1 MKRYFCLLTILL
13 CGLSTAPRSAAQ
25 ASADKQ
31 HPQQE
36 SRVLPDQL
44 GSWSCKPTGHVT
56 PETEAASPASYA
68 EIRKEAGSGT
78 AEACEY
84 SYNGKTVQATLEKY
98 RDPSGAYEAYTA
110 YLNTNMQPSILGPGS
125 AVDKDLLI
133 ALEGNFVLS
142 VQPTPNISAAD
153 LQSLAQTVNKRSNP
167 TPLPPIR
174 TFLPGQGLVQGSQRY
189 ALGPVAFRAAAES
202 LGKPEFAVL
211 ADIAGFAKGAEAMFG
226 RYQPG
231 AVLILIDYPTPQ
243 LAELYRHHLEP
254 ALPDSAKAAGTT
266 IERKDSL
273 LSIVTPPATPLYA
286 RTLRGS
292 IDYGTQ
298 LTWNEPSSTATD
310 PPWAVVLYRIFVG
323 TGVFMIMAVAFG
335 VAFGGFRVF
344 VKRLFPGKVFDRPER
359 MEVLQLGLSGN
370 KIDTRDLY

>member
-1 MKRYFCLLTILL
+1 MKHYFCLLAILF
-13 CGLSTAPRSAAQ
+13 CGLSAPPRSAAQ
-25 ASADKQ
+25 ASAQKQ
-31 HPQQE
+31 RSQPDQ
-36 SRVLPDQL
+36 RVLPSQL
-44 GSWSCKPTGHVT
+44 GSWSCQ
-56 PETEAASPASYA
+56 ASEPSTSDTATAPSFA
-68 EIRKEAGSGT
+68 DIRKEAGAT
-78 AEACEY
+78 ATESCEY
-84 SYNGKTVQATLEKY
+84 SSGEKVVEAKLEKY

-125 AVDKDLLI
+125 AIDKDRLV

-153 LQSLAQTVNKRSNP
+153 LQSLAQTVNKRANP

-174 TFLPGQGLVQGSQRY
+174 TFLPGQGLVQGTQRY
-189 ALGPVAFRAAAES
+189 ALGPAAFRAAAVS
-202 LGKPEFAVL
+202 LGKPDFAAL
-211 ADIAGFAKGAEAMFG
+211 ADIAGFTKGAEAMFG

-254 ALPDSAKAAGTT
+254 ALPESAKAAGMT

-273 LSIVTPPATPLYA
+273 LSIVTTPATPLYA

-298 LTWNEPSSTATD
+298 VTWNEPSATATD
-310 PPWAVVLYRIFVG
+310 PPWSVVLYRIFLG
-323 TGVFMIMAVAFG
+323 TGVFMILAVAFG
-335 VAFGGFRVF
+335 IAFGGVRVF
-344 VKRLFPGKVFDRPER
+344 VKRLLPGKIFDRPER
-359 MEVLQLGLSGN
+359 MEVLQLGLSG
-370 KIDTRDLY
+370 KTIDPRDFY